1 MATSNTDF
9 KVKKGLDVSGNLA
22 IEGEGLTITSNVTA
36 NNFKN
41 NSRVTIDGDVTANLL
56 HIQTTR
62 PWPGNIPRGSS
73 GTPQYVGYYNEKQVV
88 TGPNGFGT
96 RAGQLL
102 ISTDISFPGAQINST
117 GGTGPNTST
126 SFTTDPSGTNNA
138 DVQLYHS
145 GIKVGNEF
153 VYTARLNFGG
163 QTQYKDLANSW
174 YSSLGR
180 FNYANSSDDGPNS
193 QLTFSSPISITD
205 PTPAKY
211 GRGANGSHTTAINV
225 TNVNAVGVGG
235 NVASDIISHSDN
247 AYSNAVTLTTDLGS
261 NAYSNAV
268 TYTDT
273 KAATATSNAESHLAN
288 VDILTTGTFY
298 SGALDGVYPGLTVNA
313 ATQMTGTLPAPSI
326 SGSYPGIS
334 GVNANG
340 LFTNVE
346 VFTANGTFT
355 APPTTS
361 RVRVT
366 VIGAGGGGG
375 GGAMVCM
382 PGASISGG
390 GGGPFSTT
398 VRYGPW
404 PWHTI
409 HGTGSG
415 GGGGAY
421 AQKDIIVS
429 PTSQHTITV
438 GIGGNG
444 AAPFTLGVNGIA
456 DSPESDTDKYGAQGG
471 NSSFGDFV
479 TAQGGYGGWT
489 SGGSSPTVTG
499 GGANNTFTPDGLYG
513 SMGRFNKRPGQ
524 TETGGSITLNGNGN
538 SAGGSNTGSNGDISI
553 AGQSG
558 EIGGAWIKVDHDD
571 IDTAPAPTYPNVLI
585 SRVVRKGGF
594 TSQLK
599 TARGGTSGGMFGGNG
614 TDPTGTYRGYGAGG
628 SGGLSYTHNPAPW
641 PFVFTPVPNSNGSYA
656 YTAGG
661 WSFGPIG
668 TFGYHLTGPYVSD
681 SDRTD
686 PSYPANT
693 YAKMDFT
700 HRLGAQFDP
709 HSGRNNFQPGYGANG
724 APGVVIVEY

>member
-41 NSRVTIDGDVTANLL
+41 KSRVTIDGDVTANLL
-56 HIQTTR
+56 HIQSTR
-62 PWPGNIPRGSS
+62 PWPGEIPGSPSTGS
-73 GTPQYVGYYNEKQVV
+73 GYAFERQVFTP
-88 TGPNGFGT
+88 TGFGDK
-96 RAGQLL
+96 AGQLL

-153 VYTARLNFGG
+153 VYTARLDYGG
-163 QTQYKDLANSW
+163 QSQYKDLANGW
-174 YSSLGR
+174 YSSLGQ

-193 QLTFSSPISITD
+193 QLTFTSPISITTA
-205 PTPAKY
+205 TPAKY
-211 GRGANGSHTTAINV
+211 GRGANGSHTTAVNV

-268 TYTDT
+268 TYTNT

-382 PGASISGG
+382 PGAGVSATTSPGD
-390 GGGPFSTT
+390 PFYT
-398 VRYGPW
+398 VLRYGPW

-415 GGGGAY
+415 GGGGAF
-421 AQKDIIVS
+421 AQKDIIIS

-444 AAPFTLGVNGIA
+444 AAPFTLGVQGVT
-456 DSPESDTDKYGAQGG
+456 DSPESDTGKYGAQGG

-571 IDTAPAPTYPNVLI
+571 IDTAPAARYANVLI
-585 SRVVRKGGF
+585 SRAVRKGGF

-628 SGGLSYTHNPAPW
+628 SGGLSYTYNPAPW
-641 PFVFTPVPNSNGSYA
+641 PNVAAPTPNGSYT
-656 YTAGG
+656 YISGFTGAGV
-661 WSFGPIG
+661 IG

-681 SDRTD
+681 SNRTD
-686 PSYPANT
+686 PTYPANT

-709 HSGRNNFQPGYGANG
+709 HSGRNNLQPGYGANG

>member
-22 IEGEGLTITSNVTA
+22 IEGEGLTITSNVST
-36 NNFKN
+36 NNFSQQ
-41 NSRVTIDGDVTANLL
+41 SRVIIDGDVSANLL
-56 HIQTTR
+56 QIQTDKR
-62 PWPGNIPRGSS
+62 RVSIHPNGNYGYYKDRVVSSLKSSLWPGLS
-73 GTPQYVGYYNEKQVV
+73 
-88 TGPNGFGT
+88 
-96 RAGQLL
+96 GQLL
-102 ISTDISFPGAQINST
+102 IGSNVAFPGASVYAN
-117 GGTGPNTST
+117 GDPGPTSNNNYR
-126 SFTTDPSGTNNA
+126 SDPSGTNNA
-138 DVQLYHS
+138 DVQFYYA

-153 VYTARLNFGG
+153 VYTARLNGGG
-163 QTQYKDLANSW
+163 QGIYKDLANSW
-174 YSSLGR
+174 YSSLGQ
-180 FNYANSSDDGPNS
+180 FNYANAADPTT
-193 QLTFSSPISITD
+193 LKFTSPISITTA
-205 PTPAKY
+205 TPMQY

-268 TYTDT
+268 TYTNT

-326 SGSYPGIS
+326 SGLYPGIS

-382 PGASISGG
+382 PGASISGS

-471 NSSFGDFV
+471 NSSFGAFV

-524 TETGGSITLNGNGN
+524 TETGASITLNGNGN

-571 IDTAPAPTYPNVLI
+571 IDNLSPSPTFPSATYANVLI
-585 SRVVRKGGF
+585 SRAVRKGGF

-614 TDPTGTYRGYGAGG
+614 TDPTSTYRGYGAGG